1 MLKSGL
7 LSSLYSP
14 PVVLFYCPGD
24 WDVSMYR
31 CTGSFSPVVLWQPQS
46 SSSALQC
53 TPLASPMPVLLGSAA
68 LPWKAAGWTN
78 CPISSGCPCAWVGPT
93 HRPSRLVHSRAE
105 LLTLPCALLSVPS
118 CRLSSVPTPVLLL
131 CTQLFTLLGSFY
143 YFFFH
148 KTNLLVSH
156 LSFLTLLS
164 LTSVEF
170 LRFCCVPA
178 LSLLISYAVVCFQ
191 LHLWTIS
198 AQAKETQWILT
209 L

>member
-1 MLKSGL
+1 MPKSGL
-7 LSSLYSP
+7 LGSLYSP
-14 PVVLFYCPGD
+14 PVGLFYCPGD
-24 WDVSMYR
+24 WDVSLYR
-31 CTGSFSPVVLWQPQS
+31 CTGSFSPVVLWQQQS
-46 SSSALQC
+46 GSSALQC

-68 LPWKAAGWTN
+68 LPQF
-78 CPISSGCPCAWVGPT
+78 
-93 HRPSRLVHSRAE
+93 RPSRLVHSRAG
-105 LLTLPCALLSVPS
+105 LLTLPCALLSLPS
-118 CRLSSVPTPVLLL
+118 CRFSSVPTPVLL
-131 CTQLFTLLGSFY
+131 CTQLLTLLGSFY

-148 KTNLLVSH
+148 KTNLWVSP

-170 LRFCCVPA
+170 IRFCCVPV

-198 AQAKETQWILT
+198 AQATETHRILT